1 MPQAVLTEQR
11 AGTDSVVQWQL
22 RHVACLSSWLASQL
36 NLNIINVDRIDH
48 QIQQIKYAYNKY
60 PKGSW
65 TTFLIFKS
73 QECFGMCKV
82 PHRNIRCRIIFFFSA
97 ASTSEGI
104 TSVMLLPAPNL
115 CWVSNSTACLVHCI
129 HLCASNSREECID
142 PNVLFEN
149 WMSITQWQCFP
160 GIYPMS
166 SGNRRLPPPPH
177 LKRGCLN
184 FAIRWQ
190 TSRAT

>member
-22 RHVACLSSWLASQL
+22 QHVACLPSWLASQV
-36 NLNIINVDRIDH
+36 NLDIINVDRIDH

-82 PHRNIRCRIIFFFSA
+82 PHRNIRCRIIFFFFRQLVRVKVLQVLCSSPHPTYAVFRIVQPVWFTVSICVPVTAERSA
-97 ASTSEGI
+97 LI
-104 TSVMLLPAPNL
+104 
-115 CWVSNSTACLVHCI
+115 
-129 HLCASNSREECID
+129 
-142 PNVLFEN
+142 
-149 WMSITQWQCFP
+149 
-160 GIYPMS
+160 
-166 SGNRRLPPPPH
+166 
-177 LKRGCLN
+177 
-184 FAIRWQ
+184 Q
-190 TSRAT
+190 TSCSKTECLSPNGSAFRESTQCHRGTGGCPHHHIWKEGV